1 MVTQEPWG
9 PASGA
14 APAPQ
19 VGPGGG
25 RVRDGGCSP
34 GVGAPQ
40 AAVVLLP
47 SSVLELRGQCGEG
60 GAPQR
65 LRSPQQDGGCDE
77 ETALPAAPG
86 GSRRSVLLKKKYI
99 NKNK

>member
-1 MVTQEPWG
+1 MG
-9 PASGA
+9 PGLGGSPC
-14 APAPQ
+14 PA
-19 VGPGGG
+19 GRAGGG

-34 GVGAPQ
+34 GAGAPQ
-40 AAVVLLP
+40 AAVVLPP

-77 ETALPAAPG
+77 ETALSTAPG
-86 GSRRSVLLKKKYI
+86 GSRRSVLLKIIIIII
-99 NKNK
+99 NK